1 MLLPEEV
8 LAQLRRRWPEWQ
20 SHEDGRRAELRLYH
34 EAWERLT
41 REKGASIREWAEQ
54 SGGRIAWP
62 IEAWAGRI
70 DPGLRFAHHQ
80 EARDW
85 AGAQLTGKVTL
96 AVDGS
101 QIPPLAEIG
110 LPIAAL
116 QVALFE
122 NPHTVAGEFGRTL
135 TFELLSPE
143 ELPSEVTGEP
153 GEMRPSIDQWINL
166 RRFELEVST
175 LAQRLRELGTPA
187 AGSLHAVA
195 FFDSPLSASFAERQ
209 PDALRQRYERAMEQL
224 LGASRE
230 SGIPVIGYIDTSRAR
245 DLVRLLE
252 SYFGL
257 PAATRITDAELLQSA
272 GGLSWGARLPFL
284 AAPSARREEHG
295 FVYLQTTGTA
305 PPARLEIPRWVCDAG
320 ILDELIAI
328 VLAEVIVGNG
338 FPYPIESA
346 DAAAALT
353 ARDRDRFVALVQQV
367 AAANGHPLAVS
378 LPAKARSKARRR

>member
-8 LAQLRRRWPEWQ
+8 LTQLRRRWPEWK
-20 SHEDGRRAELRLYH
+20 SHEDGRRAELRLYG

-41 REKGASIREWAEQ
+41 REKGQSIREWAER

-62 IEAWAGRI
+62 IESWEGRT
-70 DPGLRFAHHQ
+70 DLELHFAHH
-80 EARDW
+80 EAARTW
-85 AGAQLTGKVTL
+85 AGAQLGGKVTL

-122 NPHTVAGEFGRTL
+122 NPHTAAGQFRRTL

-143 ELPSEVTGEP
+143 ELPAEVSGDP
-153 GEMRPSIDQWINL
+153 GELRPSIDQWINL

-175 LAQRLRELGTPA
+175 LAQRLHELSPPS
-187 AGSLHAVA
+187 AGSLGAIA

-209 PDALRQRYERAMEQL
+209 PDALRQRYERATEL
-224 LGASRE
+224 LLKASRE
-230 SGIPVIGYIDTSRAR
+230 SGIPVIGYIDLSRAR

-257 PAATRITDAELLQSA
+257 PPATRITDAELLQSA
-272 GGLSWGARLPFL
+272 GRLGWGARLPL
-284 AAPSARREEHG
+284 LNLPSSKREELG
-295 FVYLQTTGTA
+295 FVYLQTTGTG
-305 PPARLEIPRWVCDAG
+305 PPARLEIPRWVGEAG
-320 ILDELIAI
+320 FLDELIAI

-353 ARDRDRFVALVQQV
+353 AHDRDRFVALVQQV
-367 AAANGHPLAVS
+367 AEANGHPLAVS